1 MECYQGHFIL
11 SCGLISQRTT
21 IRTKK
26 TRFFFKNPEGRDTW
40 RAQLIFIAFQ
50 LFFGYF
56 SILLNSGRGVGVW
69 SVGDRRWRTLN
80 QSFSR
85 PSLVDC
91 HRVTNQWRPHR
102 NCSASFFVGI
112 RFCPPTARSRVKLPT
127 SSSSSSFYDLF
138 LWFSVVASCHE
149 SAMFYPN
156 SSRPVENNGNAVTF
170 HGFYYCK
177 IRSTLMTL

>member
-1 MECYQGHFIL
+1 MHAPGRKRETQDKRQF
-11 SCGLISQRTT
+11 SCFGRSIFESVALRIFLHVSSVLPLGP
-21 IRTKK
+21 I
-26 TRFFFKNPEGRDTW
+26 RFFFQKSRKAGVWDTL
-40 RAQLIFIAFQ
+40 RAQLIFVAFQ
-50 LFFGYF
+50 LFWIFF
-56 SILLNSGRGVGVW
+56 EILLNSGRGVGVW

-112 RFCPPTARSRVKLPT
+112 RFRPPTARSRVKLPT

-138 LWFSVVASCHE
+138 L
-149 SAMFYPN
+149 
-156 SSRPVENNGNAVTF
+156 
-170 HGFYYCK
+170 
-177 IRSTLMTL
+177 